1 MTDTGENCESA
12 TLRDCHVVIRW
23 DWCIVILSNP
33 VSLYPQFSAGVV
45 LALFDFREYAR
56 CTVAPDPSSIK
67 NSLYAAAAAAVVI
80 LTCHSM
86 RRDDRPSSAFAVN
99 I

>member
-1 MTDTGENCESA
+1 MGFVY
-12 TLRDCHVVIRW
+12 CHSKQSGVI
-23 DWCIVILSNP
+23 V
-33 VSLYPQFSAGVV
+33 YPQFSAGVV

-67 NSLYAAAAAAVVI
+67 NSLYAAAAAAAAAAAVVI